1 MRRISM
7 FKIVEDHRDD
17 YVEFMKKLV
26 SIKSWTCQEGTLA
39 QFLLEEFQKMDVDEA
54 FIDGAGNMVAIVRG
68 EGKGPNIILN
78 GHLDA
83 VPEGNLDNW
92 APYDPYKP
100 EVVDGKLIGRGI
112 DDLKGG
118 LAAQIFAFKAILERV
133 VKKGKKLPGDLI
145 FLAVV
150 QEEPAEMF
158 GMEYFFDYT
167 MKEKNIKADL
177 VYLAEPSSNDLAIG
191 QRGKVELVVK
201 TFGRCAHSSQPQ
213 EGINALEYMVPILQ
227 DIFSHTGI
235 ELKTDF
241 LGSRTP
247 ITVTNCIVKPG
258 GTLSVI
264 PDECE
269 ISIDR
274 RYSTEQSLDDL
285 LNEFKAIFK
294 RLSTSY
300 PEFKAT
306 VEPRV
311 YEETSYTG
319 YKHKVKK
326 FHPPWSTDRN
336 NEYVVKSFKALRA
349 LGQDPAEKYW
359 KFGTD
364 GGTTCAIHGIP
375 TIGYSGAEEK
385 WAHQPKEQVDLE
397 EMFKTYEGYVAM
409 LAEIYGIDVSA
420 FN

>member
-1 MRRISM
+1 MYKVVKDR
-7 FKIVEDHRDD
+7 KDD
-17 YVEFMKKLV
+17 YVEFMKKLI
-26 SIKSWTCQEGTLA
+26 SIKSLTCEEGDLA
-39 QFLLEEFQKMDVDEA
+39 KFLLGEFQKMGVDEA
-54 FIDGAGNMVAIVRG
+54 FIDGAGNVVAIMRG
-68 EGKGPNIILN
+68 EGKGPNIMLN
-78 GHLDA
+78 SHLDA

-100 EVVDGKLIGRGI
+100 EIVDGKLIGRGI
-112 DDLKGG
+112 SDLRGG
-118 LAAQIFAFKAILERV
+118 MAAQVFAFKTIVEKV
-133 VKKGKKLPGDLI
+133 VKGGKKLPGDLI
-145 FLAVV
+145 FTGVV

-158 GMEYFFDYT
+158 GIEYFFDHT
-167 MKEKNIKADL
+167 MKEKNITCDL

-191 QRGKVELVVK
+191 QRGKVELVVR
-201 TFGRCAHSSQPQ
+201 TFGRCAHSSAPQ
-213 EGINALEYMVPILQ
+213 QGINALEEMVPILQ

-235 ELKTDF
+235 DLRTDPMM
-241 LGSRTP
+241 GESS

-274 RYSTEQSLDDL
+274 RYSTDQTVDDL
-285 LNEFKAIFK
+285 LKEFEDIFK
-294 RLSTSY
+294 RLKTAY

-319 YKHKVKK
+319 YTNKVKK
-326 FHPPWSTDRN
+326 AHPAWRTDRN
-336 NEYVVKSFKALRA
+336 NEFVEKSFKALRA
-349 LGQDPAEKYW
+349 LGQNPAEKYW

-364 GGTTCAIHGIP
+364 GGMTCAYHNIP

-385 WAHQPKEQVDLE
+385 WAHQPKEQVSID
-397 EMFKTYEGYVAM
+397 EMMKTYEGYVAM
-409 LAEIYGIDVSA
+409 LSEIYGIDKSN

>member
-1 MRRISM
+1 M
-7 FKIVEDHRDD
+7 FKIVRDNRDGYVD
-17 YVEFMKKLV
+17 YMKKLV
-26 SIKSWTCQEGTLA
+26 SIKSLTCKEGDLA
-39 QFLLEEFQKMDVDEA
+39 NFLLEDFKELGVDEA
-54 FIDGAGNMVAIVRG
+54 FIDGAGNVVAIVRG
-68 EGKGPNIILN
+68 AGKGPNVLLN

-92 APYDPYKP
+92 APYDPYDP
-100 EVVDGKLIGRGI
+100 VVVDGNLIGRGI

-118 LAAQIFAFKAILERV
+118 LAAQIFAYRALMERV
-133 VKKGKKLPGDLI
+133 VKRGEKLPGDLT

-158 GMEYFFDYT
+158 GMEYFFDHT
-167 MKEKNIKADL
+167 MKEKNVKAD
-177 VYLAEPSSNDLAIG
+177 VVFLAEPSSNDLAIG

-201 TFGRCAHSSQPQ
+201 TYGRCAHSSAPQ

-235 ELKTDF
+235 ELKSDRN
-241 LGSRTP
+241 GRTP

-274 RYSTEQSLDDL
+274 RYSPEQTLDDL
-285 LNEFKAIFK
+285 LDEFKAIFK
-294 RLSTSY
+294 RLETAY
-300 PEFKAT
+300 PEFRAT

-311 YEETSYTG
+311 YEETSWTG
-319 YKHKVKK
+319 YTHKVKK
-326 FHPPWSTDRN
+326 FHPAWDTGID
-336 NEYVVKSFKALRA
+336 NEYVQKSFKALRA
-349 LGQDPAEKYW
+349 LGQDPKEKYW

-364 GGTTCAIHGIP
+364 GGTTCALHGIP

-385 WAHQPKEQVDLE
+385 WAHQPKEQVSVD
-397 EMFKTYEGYVAM
+397 EMMKTYEGYIAI
-409 LAEIYGIDVSA
+409 LAEIYGIDTKI
-420 FN
+420 FD

>member
-1 MRRISM
+1 ML
-7 FKIVEDHRDD
+7 KIVQDNRND
-17 YVEFMKKLV
+17 YVEFMKKLI
-26 SIKSWTCQEGTLA
+26 SIKSLTSQEKNIA
-39 QFLLEEFQKMDVDEA
+39 DFLLEEFQKMGVDEA
-54 FIDGAGNMVAIVRG
+54 FIDGTGNVVAVIRG
-68 EGKGPNIILN
+68 EGTGPNVMLN

-83 VPEGNLDNW
+83 VPEGSLENW
-92 APYDPYKP
+92 LPFDPYKP
-100 EVVDGKLIGRGI
+100 EIVDGDLYGRGI
-112 DDLKGG
+112 SDMKGG
-118 LAAQIFAFKAILERV
+118 YAAQIFAMKAIMERV
-133 VKKGKKLPGDLI
+133 IKSGKKLSGDLI
-145 FLAVV
+145 FTGVV
-150 QEEPAEMF
+150 QEEPATMF
-158 GMEYFFDYT
+158 GMGYFFDHT
-167 MKEKNIKADL
+167 MKEKNIKCDL
-177 VYLAEPSSNDLAIG
+177 VFMGEASSNNLTIG

-235 ELKTDF
+235 DLKTDF
-241 LGSRTP
+241 LGTRTP

-274 RYSTEQSLDDL
+274 RYSTEQTLDDL
-285 LNEFKAIFK
+285 LDEFKAIFK

-336 NEYVVKSFKALRA
+336 NEFVVKSFKALRS

-385 WAHQPKEQVDLE
+385 WAHQPKEQVNIE
-397 EMFKTYEGYVAM
+397 EMMKTYEGYIAI
-409 LAEIYGIDVSA
+409 LAEIYGIDVSN

>member
-1 MRRISM
+1 M
-7 FKIVEDHRDD
+7 FKIVQDNRNDF
-17 YVEFMKKLV
+17 VELMKKLV
-26 SIKSWTCQEGTLA
+26 SIKSLTSQEGALA
-39 QFLLEEFQKMDVDEA
+39 QFLLEEFQKIGVDEA
-54 FIDGAGNMVAIVRG
+54 FIDGTGNVVAIVRG
-68 EGKGPNIILN
+68 EGKGPNVLLN
-78 GHLDA
+78 GHMDV
-83 VPEGNLDNW
+83 VPEGNLENW

-100 EVVDGKLIGRGI
+100 EIVDGNLIGRGI

-118 LAAQIFAFKAILERV
+118 LAAQIFAFKAIVERV
-133 VKKGKKLPGDLI
+133 VRQGKKLPGDLI

-167 MKEKNIKADL
+167 MKEKNIKAD
-177 VYLAEPSSNDLAIG
+177 VVFLAEPSSNDLAIG

-201 TFGRCAHSSQPQ
+201 TYGRCAHSSVPE

-235 ELKTDF
+235 ELKTDPL
-241 LGSRTP
+241 LGKTS

-258 GTLSVI
+258 GTLSVT

-269 ISIDR
+269 IAVDR
-274 RYSTEQSLDDL
+274 RYSTEQTLDDL
-285 LNEFKAIFK
+285 LDEFKAIFK

-306 VEPRV
+306 VEPRI

-319 YKHKVKK
+319 YKNKVKK
-326 FHPPWSTDRN
+326 FHPPWSVDRN
-336 NEYVVKSFKALRA
+336 NEFVLKSFKALRSV
-349 LGQDPAEKYW
+349 GQDPGEKYW

-364 GGTTCAIHGIP
+364 GGITCAVYGIP

-385 WAHQPKEQVDLE
+385 WAHQPKEQVSVE
-397 EMFKTYEGYVAM
+397 EMVKTYEGYIAI
-409 LAEIYGIDVSA
+409 LAELYGIDQA
-420 FN
+420 NFN